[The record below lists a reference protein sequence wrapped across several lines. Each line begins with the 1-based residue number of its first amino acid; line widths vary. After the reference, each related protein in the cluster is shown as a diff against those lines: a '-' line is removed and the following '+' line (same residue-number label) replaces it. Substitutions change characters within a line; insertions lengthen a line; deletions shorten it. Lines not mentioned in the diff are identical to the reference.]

1 MLCQGEG
8 SGAAANVA
16 AVTGANRLMELFKL
30 GLGFRSSVAQVARS
44 WAVTEE
50 EGAAAKVPR
59 CGFSVAQLLS
69 NGFFTVLTFDAPA
82 PQLLT
87 AGDAIALS
95 GRGLGQY
102 RDERGAL
109 RLHEY
114 IGRLEAGQTLLLPSD
129 DLIRAGF
136 SSEADKGYV
145 AGGEALA
152 QYFSR
157 QLDRETRPAPRQ
169 MLEELADKLSHRSR
183 GGPSRDLTALGLV
196 CRPARLLTLATGP
209 PRDISRDAEF
219 TNRFMNSS
227 GIKAVC
233 GSTTAELIARELD
246 QPLTCLNPDNYVD
259 PPEYA
264 IPGIDLIT
272 EGAVA
277 LNRVLNILDDDLS
290 GIKEPNVVERLA
302 LTLLDSDKI
311 ALIQGRAVNTA
322 HEASLFKQ
330 MGIRTR
336 QDVVEQICAR
346 LEERGKI
353 IERIYF

>member
-1 MLCQGEG
+1 MMTLKDPQGMVSEFEPFLE
-8 SGAAANVA
+8 AMTVDNVA

-30 GLGFRSSVAQVARS
+30 GLGFRISVAQVARS

-169 MLEELADKLSHRSR
+169 MLEERFGGLSAPYLCIDDTLDH
-183 GGPSRDLTALGLV
+183 LEKYQAEGLRAV
-196 CRPARLLTLATGP
+196 HISSLLLL
-209 PRDISRDAEF
+209 
-219 TNRFMNSS
+219 
-227 GIKAVC
+227 
-233 GSTTAELIARELD
+233 AEL
-246 QPLTCLNPDNYVD
+246 
-259 PPEYA
+259 
-264 IPGIDLIT
+264 
-272 EGAVA
+272 
-277 LNRVLNILDDDLS
+277 
-290 GIKEPNVVERLA
+290 K
-302 LTLLDSDKI
+302 
-311 ALIQGRAVNTA
+311 
-322 HEASLFKQ
+322 
-330 MGIRTR
+330 
-336 QDVVEQICAR
+336 
-346 LEERGKI
+346 
-353 IERIYF
+353 